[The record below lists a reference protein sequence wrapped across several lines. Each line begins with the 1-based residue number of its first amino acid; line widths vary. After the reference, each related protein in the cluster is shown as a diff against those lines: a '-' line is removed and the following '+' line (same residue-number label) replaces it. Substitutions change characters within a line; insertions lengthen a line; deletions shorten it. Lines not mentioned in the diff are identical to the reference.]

1 MISKP
6 WKKSLRIASRAGG
19 IAVIVFL
26 GAVLV
31 VPFPKERLEKF
42 PASVILADREG
53 HPLRVQLGPHDLDCR
68 PTFQPEREDWI
79 AKAMVAAEDQRFWSH
94 PGIDPMAM
102 ARAVKQ
108 NVFSLRKVSG
118 ASTLSTQVIRLVDQR
133 PRTLWSKCV
142 EAFRALQLE
151 CTLSKEEILAQYL
164 NRAPFGSNLVGIEA
178 TSRRYFG
185 KGPENLSLA
194 EAALLAGLPQS
205 PTRLR
210 PDKHFAAAKK
220 RQAYVLERM
229 VACGFISEQERADAM
244 AQSLAV
250 RPSPYPFLAPHFCEM
265 LDDVDWRRAD
275 PSPSGRRG
283 VTPSPSVV
291 RTTLDPALQRVAEEA
306 LKRNAATLAQGD
318 IRGGAVVIL
327 DVKTGAVRAMVG
339 SPDFFDTKNK
349 GQVNAALAPR
359 SAGSTLKPFAY
370 AMAMDRGLITPQ
382 TVLGDVPKLYSD
394 YQPGNFDESFRGLVT
409 ARDALILSLN
419 MPAIDVEHRVGQ
431 PLFCDTLKK
440 LGLST
445 ISKPAEHYGLG
456 LVIGNGEVRL
466 LDLANAYACLAR
478 GGKYFPPTILECA
491 GAPALSN
498 DSPAAMKSGGA
509 PPHSKLFSPEACWL
523 IAEALSGDERAM
535 DATGNAADVRLPP
548 LAWKTGTSAGFH
560 DAWTIA
566 FNPQYVIGVWAGNP
580 DGAPS
585 EQLVGKKVATPIVWE
600 IFRRLYPD
608 NDGPWFERPAGLKH
622 REVCAESGCPP
633 GAHCRHR
640 IDDWYIEGVS
650 GFQTCAIHARGE
662 DEVWPPEIAA
672 FLNKQKA
679 VPKTPTA
686 KIAQLRITSPA
697 PGSTFHL
704 LDGMAVDNQRVP
716 LIAASSAA
724 GQRLHWFVNDRY
736 LGEAAVGAN
745 LFWPLARGKFQIVCC
760 DAAGRCD
767 RVQIAVE

>member
-1 MISKP
+1 MD
-6 WKKSLRIASRAGG
+6 SRPITICARYCFRGAGVAA
-19 IAVIVFL
+19 IAVL
-26 GAVLV
+26 TAVVL
-31 VPFPKERLEKF
+31 VPFPKARLEKF
-42 PASVILADREG
+42 PASLILADRTG

-68 PTFQPEREDWI
+68 PVFVPQHDDWI
-79 AKAMVAAEDQRFWSH
+79 AKAIVAAEDQRFWSH

-142 EAFRALQLE
+142 ETFRALQLE
-151 CTLSKEEILAQYL
+151 RALSKEEILAQYL

-178 TSRRYFG
+178 ASRRYFG

-210 PDKHFAAAKK
+210 PDKHIEAAKK
-220 RQAYVLERM
+220 RQTYVFERM
-229 VACGFISEQERADAM
+229 VACGFITEQERSDAM
-244 AQSLAV
+244 AQTLAV
-250 RPSPYPFLAPHFCEM
+250 RPSPYPFLAPHFCE
-265 LDDVDWRRAD
+265 LAEDAVANA
-275 PSPSGRRG
+275 SHGAA
-283 VTPSPSVV
+283 VV

-306 LKRNAATLAQGD
+306 LRRHAATLAQGD

-349 GQVNAALAPR
+349 GQVNAATAPR

-370 AMAMDRGLITPQ
+370 ALAMDRGLITPQ

-431 PLFCDTLKK
+431 PLFCDTLKR

-478 GGKYFPPTILECA
+478 GGKYFPFRLLEESA
-491 GAPALSN
+491 TGM
-498 DSPAAMKSGGA
+498 SPL
-509 PPHSKLFSPEACWL
+509 PVFSTEACWL
-523 IAEALSGDERAM
+523 IADSLSGDERAM

-608 NDGPWFERPAGLKH
+608 NDGPWFERPAGLKQ

-633 GAHCRHR
+633 GVHCPHR

-650 GFQTCAIHARGE
+650 GFQTCAVHARGE
-662 DEVWPPEIAA
+662 EDSWPPEIAS
-672 FLNKQKA
+672 FLNRQKSS
-679 VPKTPTA
+679 PKTPSS

-704 LDGMAVDNQRVP
+704 LDGMATDNQRVP

-724 GQRLHWFVNDRY
+724 RQKLHWFVNDRY
-736 LGEAAVGAN
+736 LGEAAAGAN
-745 LFWPLARGKFQIVCC
+745 LFWSLARGKFQIVCC
-760 DAAGRCD
+760 DNAGRSD